1 MIEIKNNFLGSKMNK
16 DIDDRLLPKNQYRH
30 AVNLEINRSEGSDA
44 GTVQN
49 MLGNKEMKNF
59 RTITNTSDLDCIGV
73 FANPSTDTL
82 FIFLTNNLDTS
93 GTNTYNPSAKNFIY
107 AYNSI
112 QNNAI
117 LLVQGAFLN
126 FSKNFKVLGINV
138 LENFLFWTDNRNQ
151 PRKINIT
158 KAIGDSSYYT
168 IEEQI
173 SVAKLSPLYPPNLY
187 KASTIPAAA
196 GKYETTMY
204 NAASELLPTGES
216 NPYYDD
222 EYIGDAAY
230 LEDKFVRFSYRY
242 KFEDGEYS
250 IIAPFT
256 QIAYIPK
263 QDGYFMYEG
272 SGDNPIKD
280 DETAAYRSTIVSFME
295 NKVDQVKLQIGLPCP
310 ANELLSK
317 FKITNI
323 EILYKDAN
331 DIAVSAVDS
340 IPVAPVSG
348 SFFNSTA
355 TVYEYI
361 YNSKKPFKT
370 LPTKDLIRVNDI
382 VPIRALC
389 QEIISNRIV
398 YSNYQNKAS
407 YPRYLD
413 YNVGYGNKSP
423 FVNNTS
429 RTSRIEYPN
438 HSVKENRNYQ
448 VGVVLADRFGRE
460 SGVILSSATS
470 SIDANQFG
478 ASSLYVK
485 YRDETSTVPAFYPG
499 SALKVLFNSPITSG
513 PEGWPGLYNGD
524 KTSSSYNPL
533 GWYSYK
539 IVVKQTEQDYYNV
552 YLPGFM
558 ASYPATPTLEL
569 GKTSH
574 TVLINDNINK
584 VPRDLTE
591 VGPAQ
596 LQFRSSVT
604 LYPRVENN
612 TLAYDN
618 QQFYPGNSYSFVNTI
633 ATNNSLFFP
642 DNIFPTDPT
651 LAAPYKKFYQYV
663 SDPLIARI
671 STPSELGVTSAG
683 TVTNLAIAETKPFD
697 SKLDIYWETSTT
709 GLISELNSLI
719 DQGTGGA
726 TQMTSSSFSLS
737 EGAGGVRTAIAS
749 LTFRDEL
756 GNPIVLE
763 ESQLAI
769 TSVID
774 NIGTNL
780 TSKFQIQS
788 TGTPGQFRIATA
800 GDGYFTYQSPIG
812 KNQYTFNITSN
823 SGVPNIESTYQIGNC
838 TLTNAAPVISS
849 PASGSTYTFDEDT
862 GTVDV
867 VQFVGENGSADSASN
882 QVGLSW
888 SIVSTSPNF
897 SISSTGLLSANTNV
911 LAPATYSV
919 TVRLTDA
926 SGISGSLYVERS
938 VSVTIADV
946 ITCSDFLLS
955 GGTTGRS
962 FEFKSCDGVQKYLSV
977 GYGQSTTQ
985 CIELPF
991 SATGATLS
999 STDCT
1004 TPVADCAVY
1013 EFQGGSSGRTFTNVY
1028 LCGETTSQ
1036 SITVAP
1042 NTSVTRCIITPYVPT
1057 IQGAVFWGDCP
1068 TPGTCGYFEL
1078 SGGLSGSGGHTFTF
1092 TECGDSSESTLFV
1105 EGGTQVSRCIELPFH
1120 DSNLADMVSATC
1132 PEPPLNCG
1140 YAVVGTQSAAVT
1152 TQTSYTGTISITGNQ
1167 ISVSAFAQGECEING
1182 CTSGQSVL
1190 EIFENGVSVASV
1202 YSGMS
1207 SGGQLAVSGGEI
1219 LPVGD
1224 YTYELTLTPIVIDNA
1239 PLGGG
1244 FTVYCPTGIMTITNN
1259 NALNGPIVI
1268 TGVSV
1273 NGEPVALIGN
1283 ETFPLGGQQAAMA
1296 QYALPSSTSSEIIVS
1311 FDGNE
1316 TSLMATELSVNTPNP
1331 QIECDQSYAQAIFAA
1346 VDLTE
1351 EVSADIVLKL
1361 IGLQCS

>member
-1 MIEIKNNFLGSKMNK
+1 MNK

-187 KASTIPAAA
+187 KASTLPAAA

-642 DNIFPTDPT
+642 DNIFPDINTPEAT
-651 LAAPYKKFYQYV
+651 PYKQFYQYI

-788 TGTPGQFRIATA
+788 TGTPGQFRIATT

-867 VQFVGENGSADSASN
+867 VQFVGQNGSADSASN
-882 QVGLSW
+882 QIGLSW

-926 SGISGSLYVERS
+926 SGISGSQYVERS

-962 FEFKSCDGVQKYLSV
+962 FEFISCDGVQRYLSV
-977 GYGQSTTQ
+977 GFNQSVVQ

-999 STDCT
+999 SVDCT
-1004 TPVADCAVY
+1004 TPTAGCAVY
-1013 EFQGGSSGRTFTNVY
+1013 EFNGGSSGRTFTGIKY
-1028 LCGETTSQ
+1028 CGDNLTISLTVPAYG
-1036 SITVAP
+1036 SITE
-1042 NTSVTRCIITPYVPT
+1042 CIQTPYLPT
-1057 IQGAVFWGDCP
+1057 IEGATYYGACP
-1068 TPGTCGYFEL
+1068 EPGICKKFYLGV
-1078 SGGLSGSGGHTFTF
+1078 GSGAPDPQHTFIFYNCDTDQMEEL
-1092 TECGDSSESTLFV
+1092 TMYRGDEIVT
-1105 EGGTQVSRCIELPFH
+1105 RCIELPYF
-1120 DSNLADMVSATC
+1120 DPYAEEAGDCVVPNPCDYSASGALTGVTNN
-1132 PEPPLNCG
+1132 PELEL
-1140 YAVVGTQSAAVT
+1140 
-1152 TQTSYTGTISITGNQ
+1152 TGTITVTSPGL
-1167 ISVSAFAQGECEING
+1167 SVFAQAEGDCIEDGSTQFCD
-1182 CTSGQSVL
+1182 
-1190 EIFENGVSVASV
+1190 VA
-1202 YSGMS
+1202 
-1207 SGGQLAVSGGEI
+1207 
-1219 LPVGD
+1219 D
-1224 YTYELTLTPIVIDNA
+1224 T
-1239 PLGGG
+1239 
-1244 FTVYCPTGIMTITNN
+1244 TVYIYNTNGDLLFTLFAHSEDGQRINSALHVLNPGTYDYLITLYCDGTVGMRGGMIIQCP
-1259 NALNGPIVI
+1259 
-1268 TGVSV
+1268 
-1273 NGEPVALIGN
+1273 E
-1283 ETFPLGGQQAAMA
+1283 
-1296 QYALPSSTSSEIIVS
+1296 
-1311 FDGNE
+1311 
-1316 TSLMATELSVNTPNP
+1316 
-1331 QIECDQSYAQAIFAA
+1331 
-1346 VDLTE
+1346 
-1351 EVSADIVLKL
+1351 
-1361 IGLQCS
+1361 